1 MTDMSVRAVVAAAD
15 REEEDWTGI
24 AVGRDGLREL
34 GVLCET
40 DSEVRG
46 PEPPWALRQRACS
59 DVRCV
64 AGRSSLR
71 PCVIRLVSPPS
82 QSHSVFGFGFT
93 DLSSLVHPILLQ
105 GFLGKLLSAVEVSN
119 G

>member
-24 AVGRDGLREL
+24 AVGRDELREL

-82 QSHSVFGFGFT
+82 QSHSF
-93 DLSSLVHPILLQ
+93 LALASPISSLVHPILLQ